1 MKITKIK
8 EDITSE
14 IASSFKNSVAI
25 DTEAT
30 GLQIPERDK
39 LSLIQ
44 ICDEKENVYII
55 QPNKINY
62 KAPNLVSILE
72 NEKILKIGHFLRFD
86 KNSLEYF
93 LKCKIKNIFD
103 TKIASKIVR
112 TYTDSH
118 GLKNLVFEFCNKNLD
133 NAHSAMADTSATYEI
148 LLAQISKYDEI
159 ENNIESLSKFSNVR
173 GECADLAGFIK
184 FNNDGDEILSFGKYR
199 NVTLKKIWQENPGYF
214 SWISNADFPMFTK
227 RIIKNFV
234 IKMKLENKFK
244 S

>member
-14 IASSFKNSVAI
+14 VANSFKGSVAI

-44 ICDEKENVYII
+44 ICDEDSNVFII
-55 QPNKINY
+55 QPNKNNF
-62 KAPNLVSILE
+62 KAPNLVSVLE

-86 KNSLEYF
+86 KNALEFF
-93 LKCKIKNIFD
+93 LKCKMKNIFD

-118 GLKNLVFEFCNKNLD
+118 GLKTLVQEFCNKSLD
-133 NAHSAMADTSATYEI
+133 KRQGSSDWNKDIDELSDKQLDYAASDVVYLHKIKTELEIMLVREKRMDLFKKCLVFLDTRVE
-148 LLAQISKYDEI
+148 LDQ
-159 ENNIESLSKFSNVR
+159 NGFKFDIF
-173 GECADLAGFIK
+173 EH
-184 FNNDGDEILSFGKYR
+184 
-199 NVTLKKIWQENPGYF
+199 
-214 SWISNADFPMFTK
+214 
-227 RIIKNFV
+227 
-234 IKMKLENKFK
+234 
-244 S
+244 